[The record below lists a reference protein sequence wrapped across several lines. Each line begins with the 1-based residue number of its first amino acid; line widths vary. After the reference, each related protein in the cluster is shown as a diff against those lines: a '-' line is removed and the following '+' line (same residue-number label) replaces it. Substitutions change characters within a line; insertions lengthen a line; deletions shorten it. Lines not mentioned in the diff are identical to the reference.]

1 LIDLALRRVH
11 SCHQFERLT
20 QPEHSANRMALS
32 GVSKGDGIAINM
44 EQPVPSVGGRHRA
57 TFTYGT
63 QADINMTPRDALAA
77 GIWDERAIYRADGL
91 YTPQIRSSLQ
101 ELIWMNKANHPTIFV
116 K

>member
-1 LIDLALRRVH
+1 
-11 SCHQFERLT
+11 
-20 QPEHSANRMALS
+20 
-32 GVSKGDGIAINM
+32 M
-44 EQPVPSVGGRHRA
+44 EQAVPGVGGRHRA
-57 TFTYGT
+57 TLTYET

-77 GIWDERAIYRADGL
+77 GIWDARAIYRADGL